1 MSELYVNEIEG
12 GNRIIEEF
20 NTKRWVLFAS
30 QMQSGKSHTYL
41 WVAIEMYVQGKVDN
55 IVVFSGNNEKGLKEQ
70 TIDITEFVSKYRI
83 TKLKQFLTTNG
94 FPRGNELVE
103 NSAKLERVSREFTE
117 NRKVLWGASDLKKDN
132 GIRTRTLFIWDES
145 HFAQNKNM
153 GPDAFLKDME
163 ISPDGDIS
171 SLERNDNYLLS
182 VSATPFSEFSDINHL
197 DQDKSFII
205 NRTPDTYY
213 GVKKMLNNDQ
223 INFYNLRSFDR
234 TLSDLLS
241 SYLSTK
247 GYIIIRATKKQ
258 DSIRRMCEHFRYSV
272 LTYDS
277 SPTTHLSDET
287 FDNLIKKEPY
297 CPVVILIK
305 NNLRMGKRIVK
316 DHIKLVIETSNS
328 STDVILQSLLGRMC
342 GYVEHKIPIWVPER
356 SEQHNSTRREID
368 RFVEFYDTEGDLMP
382 KRAKNLKRQIKMSN
396 LYPIVPLEFHP
407 ENSYDEAVNQDYQLN
422 LENIKNEILENIQ
435 DNRFSDRIIN
445 INEEE
450 GQTQDII
457 DKLQSENI
465 RFTLRKVQRENT
477 TYANIHKQII
487 KSVSKDEPI
496 SASSACGVSSDGN
509 EINIWYFKEN
519 RTYNGRTIRR
529 GTVFIDMK
537 INTMHRKDDIK
548 ARIAVTNK
556 RETFC
561 QHLEFE
567 DGDEQPSNGVAYL
580 SLSPETKDSED
591 AMLKGISN
599 IVRGIQ
605 QTGSKRIIQGHINPS
620 GKQIAIYCTENI
632 LKSLR
637 NGRIYKHIYEIFGV
651 KLDITCMQGRPN
663 RYDLEGYKRIHYI
676 TW

>member
-1 MSELYVNEIEG
+1 MSELYVNEVEG
-12 GNRIIEEF
+12 GDRIIEEF
-20 NTKRWVLFAS
+20 ETKRWVLFAS

-41 WVAIEMYVQGKVDN
+41 WVAIEMYAQGKVDN

-83 TKLKQFLTTNG
+83 TKLKQFLEVNG
-94 FPRGNELVE
+94 FPQGNELVE
-103 NSAKLERVSREFTE
+103 NAEKIERLSRDFAE
-117 NRKVLWGASDLKKDN
+117 NRNVLWGASNLKKKDEPCN
-132 GIRTRTLFIWDES
+132 RTLFIWDES

-153 GPDAFLKDME
+153 APDEFLKKMC

-182 VSATPFSEFSDINHL
+182 VSATPFSEFSDLNHL

-205 NRTPDTYY
+205 NRAPDTYY
-213 GVKKMLNNDQ
+213 GVKNMLDKGQ
-223 INFYNLRSFDR
+223 IKFYNLRSIDS

-241 SYLSTK
+241 SNSSTN
-247 GYIIIRATKKQ
+247 GYTIIRASETRQ
-258 DSIRRMCEHFRYSV
+258 VSIRRMCETLGYTV

-277 SPTTHLSDET
+277 SSRTDLSDET
-287 FDNLIKKEPY
+287 FDNRIKVEPD

-316 DHIKLVIETSNS
+316 DHIKLVIETSKAA
-328 STDVILQSLLGRMC
+328 TDVLLQSLLGRMC
-342 GYVEHKIPIWVPER
+342 GYVEHDIPIWIPER
-356 SEQHNSTRREID
+356 STQHNDTRNEIN
-368 RFVEFYDTEGDLMP
+368 RFVEFYDTEGDLIP
-382 KRAKNLKRQIKMSN
+382 KRAKNLKKQRKLSS
-396 LYPIVPLEFHP
+396 LYNIVPLEFHP
-407 ENSYDEAVNQDYQLN
+407 ENSYDEAVNQDHQIN
-422 LENIKNEILENIQ
+422 LENIKNEILQNIQ
-435 DNRFSDRIIN
+435 DNRFSDRFIN
-445 INEEE
+445 INEER
-450 GQTQDII
+450 QTRDII

-465 RFTLRKVQRENT
+465 RFNPRKVQRGNT

-496 SASSACGVSSDGN
+496 LASSACGVSSDGN

-561 QHLEFE
+561 QHIEFE
-567 DGDEQPSNGVAYL
+567 DGDVQPSNGVAYL

-591 AMLKGISN
+591 AMLEGVSN
-599 IVRGIQ
+599 IVCAIQ

-620 GKQIAIYCTENI
+620 GKQVAIYCTENI

-637 NGRIYKHIYEIFGV
+637 KDRIYKHIYETFGV
-651 KLDITCMQGRPN
+651 KLDVTCIQGRPD
-663 RYDLEGYKRIHYI
+663 RDDLEGYKRIHYI